1 MTRLSSLVLLV
12 PLVLLAACHK
22 SSENDKRSATGEVL
36 QGTTSDDMIPLGQL
50 TSQPPLLPHQGK
62 APTTPEQAADAGGVD
77 VTEVDSAA
85 SDGAAAPTPTPTPGA
100 PASAAP

>member
-1 MTRLSSLVLLV
+1 MSR
-12 PLVLLAACHK
+12 K
-22 SSENDKRSATGEVL
+22 SILISYFFG
-36 QGTTSDDMIPLGQL
+36 DDMIPLGQL

-85 SDGAAAPTPTPTPGA
+85 SDGAAAPTPTPTM
-100 PASAAP
+100 SAEATTVDTTMPNHGMPDRFVFSNACRKRPSFAAT